1 MTGWWLYFLTL
12 LPLPPASV
20 SLRGSAGLAASSLL
34 PADTPQLSPTLC
46 RAANLQHSN
55 VPPGT
60 FDSPREC
67 GPGCSRS

>member
-46 RAANLQHSN
+46 RAANLQQ
-55 VPPGT
+55 PAWDIRLT
-60 FDSPREC
+60 PRMWT
-67 GPGCSRS
+67 RL